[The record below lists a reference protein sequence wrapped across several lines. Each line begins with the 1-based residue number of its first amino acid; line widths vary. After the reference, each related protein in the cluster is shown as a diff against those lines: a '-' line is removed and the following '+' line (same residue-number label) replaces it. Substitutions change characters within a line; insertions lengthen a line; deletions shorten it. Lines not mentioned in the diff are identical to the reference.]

1 MVLKLIFTH
10 PFVLHRSHTAYRFGT
25 TWWWVIDYIIFIF
38 EWTILLTANMILG
51 REHNSPLNAVVLHI
65 KCVCGFGS
73 DKLRDILLVKW

>member
-38 EWTILLTANMILG
+38 EWTILL
-51 REHNSPLNAVVLHI
+51 
-65 KCVCGFGS
+65 
-73 DKLRDILLVKW
+73 